1 MLTVREHYY
10 SINQV
15 LTMEETNPQRVRRRA
30 TSSSSLK
37 LMPPLPNDIILVPFV
52 ELPSLIPTS
61 LSTENP
67 TKQTSQSQGAFPH
80 VVAWAGFS
88 PVLIS
93 VWSYSSFLGILL
105 TTWVFY
111 LILPKGLRRQLCC
124 AYPKRYKKCKEKYH
138 AEGRWIY
145 AKDTFMSAGSIKESA
160 IGQFTSH
167 VTLPGLVTRVDKYF
181 DRREE
186 SSSRMRTVPLD
197 RQSSHQR
204 SLDSSRNTQGTSG
217 LSSWIRPGSS
227 FDTSSMFQGK
237 DKYYSPGTDSSEF
250 ASIQDSDIASSYVSF
265 PKMHQNRTPP
275 SPEHPSI
282 ERVPSSTILSETMR
296 RLKDRGVRL
305 IAHGVQCEP
314 KRVWI
319 ELDEDTYSL
328 SWQTEFPRKV
338 SNQLGEVSI
347 VLMRGCIHKIA
358 LPNVLYIDVGKKTS
372 ALMRP
377 ENRNVTEAC
386 CFSLLTQNGSL
397 DLQTS
402 SRLERDALVSCFSM
416 ILDHVHDRDWR
427 NMYDEG
433 SSVISSSVATSQ
445 FASDFVEI

>member
-1 MLTVREHYY
+1 
-10 SINQV
+10 
-15 LTMEETNPQRVRRRA
+15 MEETNPQRVRRRV
-30 TSSSSLK
+30 TSSSPLN
-37 LMPPLPNDIILVPFV
+37 LIPPLPNDVILVPLA
-52 ELPSLIPTS
+52 ELSTLIPTS
-61 LSTENP
+61 VSTKTP
-67 TKQTSQSQGAFPH
+67 TKLTTHSRGTFPH

-105 TTWVFY
+105 TAWVLY
-111 LILPKGLRRQLCC
+111 LILPKGLRRQLCR
-124 AYPKRYKKCKEKYH
+124 AYPKRYKKCKEQYR

-145 AKDTFMSAGSIKESA
+145 AKNTLMSAGSVQDA
-160 IGQFTSH
+160 ATGQFTSY
-167 VTLPGLVTRVDKYF
+167 VAAPRQLTRGDNYF
-181 DRREE
+181 DSREE
-186 SSSRMRTVPLD
+186 SSSRHKTVSLE
-197 RQSSHQR
+197 RQGSHQG
-204 SLDSSRNTQGTSG
+204 SLDFSRNTQGSTG

-227 FDTSSMFQGK
+227 TDTSIIFQAK
-237 DKYYSPGTDSSEF
+237 DKYPETDSNAFISV
-250 ASIQDSDIASSYVSF
+250 QDSDTASSYVSF
-265 PKMHQNRTPP
+265 PTMHQNKTPP

-282 ERVPSSTILSETMR
+282 ERVPSSSILSETMR

-319 ELDEDTYSL
+319 ELDEETYSL

-338 SNQLGEVSI
+338 VNQLGDVSI
-347 VLMRGCIHKIA
+347 VIMRGSIHKIA

-377 ENRNVTEAC
+377 ENRSVMETC

-416 ILDHVHDRDWR
+416 ILDQVHDRDWR

-433 SSVISSSVATSQ
+433 SSVISSSVATNQ